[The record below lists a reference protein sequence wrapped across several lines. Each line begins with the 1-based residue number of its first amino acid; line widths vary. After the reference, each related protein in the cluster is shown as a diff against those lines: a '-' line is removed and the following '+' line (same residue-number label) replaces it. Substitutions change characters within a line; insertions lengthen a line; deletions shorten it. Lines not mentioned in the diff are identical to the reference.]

1 MVMVL
6 LLAAVTLVMV
16 FEIRRALD
24 PATSQKPEPVLP
36 EKLRSRERIAELPTE
51 PQPVTRESFDARI
64 AQGLEVREI
73 RWIIEDFMNSGL
85 DQSLGGGPPELYLAR
100 RAAQHRWLLDTLVQG
115 LGLNSSQREQAS
127 AAMEAQMETAEEQL
141 GRIIE
146 AGQSFEVDGVLY
158 QLINGG
164 DLAQVVDPSVWIE
177 AEAYLPVNLCGLDA
191 GQAAVVEIADA
202 EAGLVWGNF
211 LKRLLPAGVLF
222 PFTVG
227 QAEEMDARASD
238 LFDQATRLH
247 PAQLRTLL
255 LLRPELAAVLL
266 NHADAAE

>member
-1 MVMVL
+1 MVL
-6 LLAAVTLVMV
+6 LLAAVTLVMI

-51 PQPVTRESFDARI
+51 QQPVTRESFDARI

-85 DQSLGGGPPELYLAR
+85 DQSLSGGPPELYLAR
-100 RAAQHRWLLDTLVQG
+100 RSAQHRWLLDTLVQG
-115 LGLNSSQREQAS
+115 LGLNSSQREQAW
-127 AAMEAQMETAEEQL
+127 AAMEAQMESAEEQL

-146 AGQSFEVDGVLY
+146 AGQSVEVNGILY

-164 DLAQVVDPSVWIE
+164 DLAQVVDPQVWME
-177 AEAYLPVNLCGLDA
+177 AEAYLPGNLCDL
-191 GQAAVVEIADA
+191 
-202 EAGLVWGNF
+202 N
-211 LKRLLPAGVLF
+211 P
-222 PFTVG
+222 G
-227 QAEEMDARASD
+227 QAEVARKGEAEGDPVFLELLPITAEQAEALDARAPD
-238 LFDQATRLH
+238 LLNQATLLH

-255 LLRPELAAVLL
+255 LLSPELAAALSQL
-266 NHADAAE
+266 ADAAE